1 MLKAIMIMIYHNG
14 DDDIDISIVAA
25 TEPPHGKHK
34 NRSPT
39 THII

>member
-1 MLKAIMIMIYHNG
+1 MLKAIMIYHNG
-14 DDDIDISIVAA
+14 DDDIDINIVAV